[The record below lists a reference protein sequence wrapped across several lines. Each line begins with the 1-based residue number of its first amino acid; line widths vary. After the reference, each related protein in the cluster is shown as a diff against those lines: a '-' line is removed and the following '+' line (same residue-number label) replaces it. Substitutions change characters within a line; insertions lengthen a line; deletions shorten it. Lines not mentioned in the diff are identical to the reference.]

1 MAASAGKKPTSSDG
15 AVQHTSRLAVAS
27 FVCGLIGVSAG
38 ILLLVLLVIGQAN
51 TGWAGTTIGLDVLIG
66 LAGLPLGPVALFK
79 IRRSGGTEGGSALAA
94 VGMAASALTVL
105 VWIGFWVLV
114 FIAISNAHFTM

>member
-51 TGWAGTTIGLDVLIG
+51 TGWAGTTIGLDVL
-66 LAGLPLGPVALFK
+66 
-79 IRRSGGTEGGSALAA
+79 
-94 VGMAASALTVL
+94 
-105 VWIGFWVLV
+105 
-114 FIAISNAHFTM
+114 